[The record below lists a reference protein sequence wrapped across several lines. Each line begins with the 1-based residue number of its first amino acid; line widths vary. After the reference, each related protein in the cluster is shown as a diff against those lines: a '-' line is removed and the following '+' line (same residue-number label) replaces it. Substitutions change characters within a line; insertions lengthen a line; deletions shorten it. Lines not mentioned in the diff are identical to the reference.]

1 MTASLTG
8 STAVVTGANS
18 GVGRSVTELLLAAGA
33 ADSGAAIHGAAG
45 RRWPRSAPPI
55 RARPRS
61 LEIAD
66 LASLDSVRELG
77 GRLQQRLARIDVLV
91 NNAGVWRNRL
101 ELTGDGFER
110 TLATNHLGHFLL
122 THLLLERLQDGARIV
137 NVSSEAHRSGDLRR
151 APLEEIVRGRAW
163 RGGFQAYADS
173 KLANL
178 LFTVE
183 AARRWEGAG
192 VTVNALHPG
201 VLATR
206 IWNQNAGAMGLLL
219 RILKLFLRKPE
230 VGGEAVL
237 SLVRRPPE
245 ERTIG
250 ALLPGTRGSPHR
262 RSRGTIASWPPR
274 CGSRARRGPGFK
286 CFEVDA
292 GAPGSGRCR
301 RPPGKRH
308 QRHGMLAP
316 RP

>member
-1 MTASLTG
+1 MAALTG
-8 STAVVTGANS
+8 TTAVVTGANS
-18 GVGRSVTELLLAAGA
+18 GVGRSVTEMLLAAGA
-33 ADSGAAIHGAAG
+33 AVTLVCRDPRRGGQALAEVSAAYPGA
-45 RRWPRSAPPI
+45 SAT
-55 RARPRS
+55 

-77 GRLQQRLARIDVLV
+77 GRLQQRLARIDILV
-91 NNAGVWRNRL
+91 NNAGAWRNRL
-101 ELTGDGFER
+101 ELSGDGFER

-163 RGGFQAYADS
+163 RGAFQAYADS

-178 LFTVE
+178 LFAVE

-192 VTVNALHPG
+192 TTVNALHPG

-237 SLVRRPPE
+237 SLVQRPPE
-245 ERTIG
+245 ERTSG
-250 ALLPGTRGSPHR
+250 RYFRVRRESAPAEQGHDRELAAALWEQSAAWTGLQVLRGRR
-262 RSRGTIASWPPR
+262 RS
-274 CGSRARRGPGFK
+274 
-286 CFEVDA
+286 A
-292 GAPGSGRCR
+292 G
-301 RPPGKRH
+301 
-308 QRHGMLAP
+308 
-316 RP
+316 